1 MRRVLFLLLALA
13 IWGCQQAQVAT
24 PLRVGSNQWIGY
36 EPVYLA
42 RSLGWL
48 DEHRVRLVELPSS
61 TQVMQAL
68 MHGNLEAGMLTLD
81 EVLTL
86 RARGVPL
93 KVIALMDFS
102 DGADVLVGRP
112 GMRLEDLRGKR
123 IGVENTAVGAILLDA
138 ALRAAGLTTN
148 DVRIVPVEVDD
159 HVEAFHSGR
168 VDAVVTF
175 EPSRSRLLDEGG
187 VVLFD
192 SSRIPGRIIDVLA
205 VRADALPEHAAQIE
219 HLLQAYYRALDYL
232 RDHREAACQRIA
244 PRLHL
249 SPDAVCESYGGI
261 RLPSR
266 ALSRTWL
273 SDGTLEQRAAELAR
287 LMYRRGLLPKPV
299 STSDLAEPR
308 FLR

>member
-1 MRRVLFLLLALA
+1 MIRRLLLLLVVLL
-13 IWGCQQAQVAT
+13 WGCQPAQVAM

-48 DEHRVRLVELPSS
+48 DERKVRLVELPSS

-102 DGADVLVGRP
+102 EGADVLVGRP
-112 GMRLEDLRGKR
+112 GMRLGDLRGKR

-148 DVRIVPVEVDD
+148 DVEVVPVEVDN
-159 HVEAFHSGR
+159 HVEAFRSGR

-175 EPSRSRLLDEGG
+175 EPSRSRLLAEGG

-205 VRADALPEHAAQIE
+205 VRADALPEHSGQIE

-232 RDHREAACQRIA
+232 QEHRQAACQRIA

-249 SPDAVCESYGGI
+249 SPQAVCESYSGI
-261 RLPSR
+261 RLPPRVLSR
-266 ALSRTWL
+266 AWL
-273 SDGTLEQRAAELAR
+273 SDGTLEQRAAELAD
-287 LMYRRGLLPKPV
+287 LMYRRGLLPQPV
-299 STSDLAEPR
+299 SSAGLAEPR